1 MSKLTK
7 IFVIFALGIIS
18 VNISFAQDTPAS
30 VNDAAIE
37 KVQLIDDGGT
47 LYGTLAAPTVPTVN
61 FADLITAPEQYDG
74 KDIILKGQVK
84 DVCQAEGCWLVM
96 TDGSKDVLVK
106 TLHVFVVPKDC
117 FDNIAT
123 VNGTFK
129 IKEISEEQ
137 ARHLNDESKNTKIKS
152 EDIKGPQK
160 TFVITA
166 LGIQLK
172 KVDGAIDNSNV
183 APTLKK

>member
-7 IFVIFALGIIS
+7 ILLVFIFGIIS
-18 VNISFAQDTPAS
+18 INISFAQETPAP

-37 KVQLIDDGGT
+37 KVQLVDDGGT

-61 FADLITAPEQYDG
+61 FADLMASPEQYDG

-96 TDGSKDVLVK
+96 TDGNKDVLVK
-106 TLHVFVVPKDC
+106 TLHVFVVPKDS

-123 VNGTFK
+123 VNGNFK

-137 ARHLNDESKNTKIKS
+137 ARHLNDESKNSKIKS

-160 TFVITA
+160 TFVINA
-166 LGIQLK
+166 AGIQLK
-172 KVDGAIDNSNV
+172 KVEGVIDNSNT
-183 APTLKK
+183 APTPKK